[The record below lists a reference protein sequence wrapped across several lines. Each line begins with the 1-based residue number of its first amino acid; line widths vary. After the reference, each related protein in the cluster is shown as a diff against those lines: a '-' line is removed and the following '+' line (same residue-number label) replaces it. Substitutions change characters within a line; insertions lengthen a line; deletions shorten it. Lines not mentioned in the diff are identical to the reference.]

1 VWTRARGVV
10 IRKPGKDDYTKL
22 KAAFASVERGRQIQA
37 IRVKGINGD
46 LIQWTASCLTDRTRE
61 VVSKGNVMVRQ
72 PVEAGSPQGSLVSP
86 ILFPICMSGLIKW
99 VEERVSVAESLSF
112 VGDLGWVVTGNDVD
126 QVVKKL
132 QACARVSMDWA
143 ERWQLEFDSAKLKR
157 HSSPADEA
165 KEALAA
171 EENSEDKSWECL
183 HQV

>member
-1 VWTRARGVV
+1 
-10 IRKPGKDDYTKL
+10 
-22 KAAFASVERGRQIQA
+22 
-37 IRVKGINGD
+37 
-46 LIQWTASCLTDRTRE
+46 
-61 VVSKGNVMVRQ
+61 
-72 PVEAGSPQGSLVSP
+72 
-86 ILFPICMSGLIKW
+86 MSGLIKW

-157 HSSPADEA
+157 HSSHADEA

-171 EENSEDKSWECL
+171 EKNSEYKSWECL